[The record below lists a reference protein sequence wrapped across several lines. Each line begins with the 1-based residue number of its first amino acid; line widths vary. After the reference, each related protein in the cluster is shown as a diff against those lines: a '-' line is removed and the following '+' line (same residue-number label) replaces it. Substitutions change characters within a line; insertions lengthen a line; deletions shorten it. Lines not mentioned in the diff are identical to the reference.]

1 MKGIALAAALLTAL
15 VGCRHPASETANVL
29 EAGSDTFDYCTGPR
43 PFTFDYGARDLSL
56 PNAFWLSVL
65 AAHAYTTKPVVVDEL
80 KRLGFKDPFFFDEDG
95 VTRNVLR
102 TGLDFRW
109 ASTQGFWAERPEGVI
124 LSFRGT
130 NPTEM
135 GDLVSDLMATQSSL
149 MAIGAQTIGTVADAA
164 IAAAGDL
171 PGGQTQAMT
180 DINVHKGFWHA
191 LDIVWKHIETR
202 ATAIYAAERPKEK
215 AAKLARLDELAT
227 KLATQGEAALK
238 PLLAADRDWT
248 IDVAGKLKL
257 LKLWRVLGNDQAKR
271 SDLFEVI
278 DRAWASWQRPFFVT
292 GHSLGGALATIASYR
307 LMKMG
312 LNVRGL
318 YTFGS
323 PRVGNRAF
331 THDFRVL
338 AFNKGLKAKGTPQQS
353 GEGGLNRFVHRL
365 DLVARVPPVFGATA
379 AVDVTNM
386 NGFLDKW
393 SHVSKMRYLQGDEL
407 WIEGNE
413 AFDATFAAAKIPE
426 YLALLPVEK
435 WKQWIGDH
443 MTPNYAGKLEKLAF
457 GVTPSPCGQ

>member
-1 MKGIALAAALLTAL
+1 MKRLALSAALLATF
-15 VGCRHPASETANVL
+15 VGCRHPSSETSNIL
-29 EAGSDTFDYCTGPR
+29 KNNNTFDYCTSAR
-43 PFTFDYGARDLSL
+43 PFTFDYAARDLSL

-65 AAHAYTTKPVVVDEL
+65 SAHAYSNKTLVLDEL

-130 NPTEM
+130 NPSEM
-135 GDLVSDLMATQSSL
+135 GDLVSDLTATQSSL
-149 MAIGAQTIGTVADAA
+149 MAIGAQTIGTIADAA
-164 IAAAGDL
+164 VAAAGDL
-171 PGGQTQAMT
+171 PGGQVQDMK

-202 ATAIYAAERPKEK
+202 AKAIYALERPKEK

-227 KLATQGEAALK
+227 KLATAGDAALK
-238 PLLAADRDWT
+238 PLLAEGRDWT
-248 IDVAGKLKL
+248 IEVPNKLKF
-257 LKLWRVLGNDQAKR
+257 LKLWKTIGNDPAKR

-292 GHSLGGALATIASYR
+292 GHSLGGALATLASYR

-312 LNVRGL
+312 VNVRGL
-318 YTFGS
+318 YTYGS
-323 PRVGNRAF
+323 PRVGNQAF
-331 THDFRVL
+331 THDFRML
-338 AFNKGLKAKGTPQQS
+338 AFNKGLKAKASPQKS

-365 DLVARVPPVFGATA
+365 DLVARVPPVVGATA
-379 AVDVTNM
+379 AFDDSNM

-393 SHVSKMRYLQGDEL
+393 NHVSRMRYLQDDEL
-407 WIEGNE
+407 WIQGNKE
-413 AFDATFAAAKIPE
+413 FDETFAAAKIPE
-426 YLALLPVEK
+426 YTALLPVEK
-435 WKQWIGDH
+435 WKQWLGDH

-457 GVTPSPCGQ
+457 GVTSPPCGQ